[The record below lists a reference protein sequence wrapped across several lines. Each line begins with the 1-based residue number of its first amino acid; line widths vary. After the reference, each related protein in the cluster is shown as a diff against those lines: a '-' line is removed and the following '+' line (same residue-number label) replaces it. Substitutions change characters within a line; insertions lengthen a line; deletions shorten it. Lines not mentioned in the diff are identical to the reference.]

1 MTYPLLQTYPK
12 GAQTLLKTNRKL
24 IFSVAFSSYMIII
37 YDNTIGG
44 MRDKGIYSGGMSF
57 WGIYNLFS
65 KK

>member
-1 MTYPLLQTYPK
+1 
-12 GAQTLLKTNRKL
+12 
-24 IFSVAFSSYMIII
+24 MIII

-57 WGIYNLFS
+57 WGIYKLFS